1 MGQYGLF
8 TTLRSIMC
16 PIRYG
21 MHFSANNR
29 NCIIKNCFHLQTNY
43 DAVARM
49 YDIALK
55 YLPEIVTISRSTILQ
70 TYLRRSGMQPYP
82 LLQVLQLLVRYISLF
97 QYNKVSKLPQINSM
111 LCCFLWILFSRF
123 SLLWNPGSKY
133 PSRTNRSCCC
143 SSLSNPI
150 RSQRVLIT
158 VSIYIGTTG

>member
-8 TTLRSIMC
+8 TTPRSIMR
-16 PIRYG
+16 PICYG
-21 MHFSANNR
+21 MRFSASNR
-29 NCIIKNCFHLQTNY
+29 KRIDKNWLQLQTDY

-70 TYLRRSGMQPYP
+70 IYLRRSGMQPYP

-97 QYNKVSKLPQINSM
+97 KYDKFSKLPQIISM
-111 LCCFLWILFSRF
+111 LCCFIWILFSRF